1 MLRAR
6 TPEVSMP
13 DLSVPEMRL
22 KDRLPE
28 GLRDMTMDDIQ
39 NAMPDVRL
47 PKFDRAAKQ
56 AEKAAAQAAK
66 QAEKAARSLEKAAG
80 KQAGKAAKAV
90 ENALPRRSGPN
101 PVPIAILA
109 MLGGAVVGWI
119 LATNPV
125 TGPRVSAWLDEL
137 RLRFQAGRADETDQD
152 DTWDTE
158 LPSAFGASATAPIA
172 TDAYAGA
179 MSSTEE
185 AGVGVGPG
193 YSEDGGESQPTSVL
207 TDDRA

>member
-1 MLRAR
+1 
-6 TPEVSMP
+6 MP

-109 MLGGAVVGWI
+109 MLGGAVVG
-119 LATNPV
+119 
-125 TGPRVSAWLDEL
+125 
-137 RLRFQAGRADETDQD
+137 
-152 DTWDTE
+152 
-158 LPSAFGASATAPIA
+158 
-172 TDAYAGA
+172 
-179 MSSTEE
+179 
-185 AGVGVGPG
+185 
-193 YSEDGGESQPTSVL
+193 
-207 TDDRA
+207 